1 MTALKAFLH
10 DNLQGDP
17 RHPHA
22 SSTLPISILA
32 KMGILHYYLPL
43 SAPSSYK
50 EVNDLASARAYAN
63 RDIIT
68 ISPSAMGC
76 KYDDNIQMFYKEHMH
91 EDEEIRYIFE
101 GSGYFDVRD
110 EEDRWVR
117 IQVGSGDLLI
127 LPAGIYHRFMVDEGD
142 VSFGHFLRLLP
153 NEDRF
158 VHSSLFVGRV
168 FIKLQILGAPG

>member
-1 MTALKAFLH
+1 
-10 DNLQGDP
+10 GDP

-22 SSTLPISILA
+22 SSALPISILA

-43 SAPSSYK
+43 SAHSSYK

-68 ISPSAMGC
+68 ISPSAMGRA
-76 KYDDNIQMFYKEHMH
+76 YDDNVQMFYKEHMH

-101 GSGYFDVRD
+101 GAGFFDVRD

-127 LPAGIYHRFMVDEGD
+127 LPAGIYHRFTVDEGD
-142 VSFGHFLRLLP
+142 VSFGHFLCLLP
-153 NEDRF
+153 NEDRI

-168 FIKLQILGAPG
+168 FINLRILGAPG

>member
-1 MTALKAFLH
+1 MSLS
-10 DNLQGDP
+10 NLQRPQEFSNDFQGDP
-17 RHPHA
+17 RHSHA

-32 KMGILHYYLPL
+32 KMGILHYYLPF

-76 KYDDNIQMFYKEHMH
+76 AYDDNIQMFNKEHMH

-101 GSGYFDVRD
+101 GGGFFDVRD

-127 LPAGIYHRFMVDEGD
+127 LPGGIYHRFTVDEGD

-153 NEDRF
+153 N
-158 VHSSLFVGRV
+158 
-168 FIKLQILGAPG
+168 